1 MAAFQVTKENF
12 DRLVTESSGV
22 VMLDFWSSGCGP
34 CRAMMPTVERLAA
47 EHPDKGFGAVNVD
60 EEPEVAWAFKV
71 MAVPAIVVF
80 KDGNVVAVRLSNES
94 GIGATAGRGG
104 SVGALRRRSAR
115 FVARI
120 GPQCRRVERASEGA
134 ERAFAHVRAPVR
146 TVLQR

>member
-1 MAAFQVTKENF
+1 MAAFQVAKENF

-80 KDGNVVAVRLSNES
+80 KDGNVVADAFGYQTKAALERLLDEAAAWECS
-94 GIGATAGRGG
+94 GGEAQG
-104 SVGALRRRSAR
+104 SSLA
-115 FVARI
+115 
-120 GPQCRRVERASEGA
+120 
-134 ERAFAHVRAPVR
+134 
-146 TVLQR
+146 